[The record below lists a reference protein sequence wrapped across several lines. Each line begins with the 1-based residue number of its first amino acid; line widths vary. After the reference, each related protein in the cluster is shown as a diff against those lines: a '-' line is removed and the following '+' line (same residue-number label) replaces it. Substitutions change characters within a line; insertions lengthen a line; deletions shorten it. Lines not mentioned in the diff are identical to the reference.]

1 MADQTSSPVALMQ
14 QLHDEHAGALWGY
27 CLRLTGHD
35 RARAEDLLQE
45 TLLRAW
51 RSSRLLDES
60 RGSVRS
66 WLFTVARNL
75 AIDEWRTKRTRT
87 EVAVAEP
94 PEPAGDARDHTDRLL
109 LSWVVADALVAAQRR
124 PPRRAPVLLLP
135 RHVGRRRRPPA
146 RRPGR
151 HREVPHPLRP
161 ARPAARPRGD
171 GGDRMSDLPALWRT
185 PTPPTS
191 SASLSPTDR
200 LEFERHLPGCERC
213 RRSVAELAG
222 LPGLLGRVPRRAG
235 RGPAPFRTAARDGA
249 ARPGGRRTTRAAPQ
263 DRAGHARRGRR
274 HRRRGPGRGSP
285 PGRA

>member
-94 PEPAGDARDHTDRLL
+94 PEPRRRRARPHRP
-109 LSWVVADALVAAQRR
+109 AALVLGGRRRPRAAQRR
-124 PPRRAPVLLLP
+124 PPRRAALSCYYRGMSV
-135 RHVGRRRRPPA
+135 A
-146 RRPGR
+146 D
-151 HREVPHPLRP
+151 
-161 ARPAARPRGD
+161 AARELDVPEGTVKSRTHY
-171 GGDRMSDLPALWRT
+171 ALRALRLALEEMGV
-185 PTPPTS
+185 
-191 SASLSPTDR
+191 SA
-200 LEFERHLPGCERC
+200 
-213 RRSVAELAG
+213 
-222 LPGLLGRVPRRAG
+222 
-235 RGPAPFRTAARDGA
+235 
-249 ARPGGRRTTRAAPQ
+249 
-263 DRAGHARRGRR
+263 
-274 HRRRGPGRGSP
+274 
-285 PGRA
+285 